1 MTTVVVTHEV
11 KNGEHWAKAWH
22 KQPGSRHELLAKLGG
37 TARNLRD
44 PEIRIWS
51 ALSLKCPTCRR

>member
-22 KQPGSRHELLAKLGG
+22 KQPGSRHELWPSLGARLAIFVIQK
-37 TARNLRD
+37 
-44 PEIRIWS
+44 IQIWS

>member
-22 KQPGSRHELLAKLGG
+22 KQPGRHELLAKLGG
-37 TARNLRD
+37 TARNFRD
-44 PEIRIWS
+44 PENPNWS